1 LRATKIR
8 LVWMLT
14 LVSAAAVTAA
24 AAQTA
29 NGSLGCLI
37 EPNVVVTVSSPV
49 DGIVETVTVDRG
61 DIVKQ
66 GQVLATLE
74 SSVEEAVVAIAKAK
88 TELEAG
94 VRNGQARTEHGKRK
108 LQRIQ
113 ELYKKGNISVHEL
126 EEAELEKNLAEVS
139 LLDAIENKRLAS
151 LEFQRASAALALR
164 TIKSPVTGVVV
175 ERMVSPGDFRNNIE
189 NKILK
194 LAQIDPLR
202 VEVFVPVSMLKQI
215 AVGMKAEVLPE
226 PPHSTAQIAQ
236 VTVVDRVVDAASGTF
251 GVRLSVKNPGYKLPA
266 GLKCKVRFLQK

>member
-1 LRATKIR
+1 
-8 LVWMLT
+8 MLT

-37 EPNVVVTVSSPV
+37 EPNVVVSSPV

-66 GQVLATLE
+66 DQVLATLE

-94 VRNGQARTEHGKRK
+94 VRNGQARTENGKRK

-126 EEAELEKNLAEVS
+126 EEAELEKNLGEVS

>member
-1 LRATKIR
+1 MASGQELD
-8 LVWMLT
+8 
-14 LVSAAAVTAA
+14 
-24 AAQTA
+24 
-29 NGSLGCLI
+29 CLI
-37 EPNVVVTVSSPV
+37 EPNTVVTVSSPV
-49 DGIVETVTVDRG
+49 EGVVETVTVDRG
-61 DIVKQ
+61 DLVKQ

-74 SSVEEAVVAIAKAK
+74 SSVDEAAVAIAKAK

-94 VRNGQARTEHGKRK
+94 VRNGQARTEYGKRK

-113 ELYKKGNISVHEL
+113 ELHKKGNISVHEL

-139 LLDAIENKRLAS
+139 MLEAIENKRLAL

-202 VEVFVPVSMLKQI
+202 VEVFAPVSMLKQI
-215 AVGMKAEVLPE
+215 AVGMKAEVVPE
-226 PPHSTAQIAQ
+226 HPHSTVQIAQ

-266 GLKCKVRFLQK
+266 GLKCKVRFLHK